1 MIGMQSRRHGGK
13 SSEPARIRIQRVLAD
28 AGIASRR
35 ASEALVEEGAVTVN
49 GRIVEGLPCFVDPGT
64 DDIRV
69 NGRRVEKRRRHH
81 YIMLFK
87 PRGYVC
93 TARDP
98 QGRKRA
104 LDLVQHPSGSR
115 LFSVGRLD
123 LESSGLLLLTDDG
136 ELANRLTHPRYGV
149 HKGYD
154 VTVRGR
160 LDDEAID
167 KVRRGLY
174 LVDRRT
180 GEATRTAE
188 SDLVVLKRD
197 RERTRLYIAL
207 REGRNRQIRRV
218 MDRVG
223 HPVRKL
229 RRVQM
234 GPLKLKGL
242 AVGEWRELTPGE
254 LGSLR
259 RATKDGAPT
268 METGPT
274 RRIKQV
280 STKTPA
286 SGSSKRSSKSG
297 SRTSSGTAKGSAA
310 KASAKAAGKSPRKT
324 SAKRVADSSGGSK
337 RGVRTKGN
345 RGGAG
350 GASPKGRSTSRKS
363 GGGGQGRQRRGTSRS

>member
-1 MIGMQSRRHGGK
+1 MPSPRDGK
-13 SSEPARIRIQRVLAD
+13 KTSEPSRIRIQRMLAD
-28 AGIASRR
+28 AGVASRR
-35 ASEALVEEGAVTVN
+35 ASEALVEEGAVTLN
-49 GRIVEGLPCFVDPGT
+49 GRIVDGLPCFVDPES
-64 DDIRV
+64 DDVRV
-69 NGRRVEKRRRHH
+69 NGRRVEKRRRNH

-87 PRGYVC
+87 PKGYVC
-93 TARDP
+93 TSKDP
-98 QGRKRA
+98 QGRKLA
-104 LDLVQHPSGSR
+104 IDLVRHPSGTR

-154 VTVRGR
+154 VSVRGR
-160 LDDEAID
+160 LDEEAIE
-167 KVRRGLY
+167 KVKRGLY

-197 RERTRLYIAL
+197 RERTRLFIAL
-207 REGRNRQIRRV
+207 REGRNRQIRRI
-218 MDRVG
+218 MDHVD

-259 RATKDGAPT
+259 RAAAGAPT
-268 METGPT
+268 STKPVPRKQGRGAKKSGNGRAGASRGETG
-274 RRIKQV
+274 
-280 STKTPA
+280 
-286 SGSSKRSSKSG
+286 
-297 SRTSSGTAKGSAA
+297 
-310 KASAKAAGKSPRKT
+310 
-324 SAKRVADSSGGSK
+324 
-337 RGVRTKGN
+337 
-345 RGGAG
+345 RGGD
-350 GASPKGRSTSRKS
+350 KGRRRT
-363 GGGGQGRQRRGTSRS
+363 GGRS

>member
-1 MIGMQSRRHGGK
+1 MIGMQRRRDRGK

-35 ASEALVEEGAVTVN
+35 ASEALVEEGSVTVN
-49 GRIVEGLPCFVDPGT
+49 GNVVQDLPCFVDPES
-64 DDIRV
+64 DDVRV
-69 NGRRVEKRRRHH
+69 NGRRVQKRRRNH

-87 PRGYVC
+87 PKGYVC
-93 TARDP
+93 TSKDP
-98 QGRKRA
+98 QGRKLA
-104 LDLVQHPSGSR
+104 LDLVKHPSGTR

-123 LESSGLLLLTDDG
+123 LDSSGLLLLTDDG

-160 LDDEAID
+160 LDDEDIE
-167 KVRRGLY
+167 KVRKGLY

-180 GEATRTAE
+180 GEASRTAE

-197 RERTRLYIAL
+197 RDRTRLYIAL
-207 REGRNRQIRRV
+207 REGRNRQIRRI
-218 MDRVG
+218 MDRVD

-259 RATKDGAPT
+259 RA
-268 METGPT
+268 
-274 RRIKQV
+274 
-280 STKTPA
+280 
-286 SGSSKRSSKSG
+286 
-297 SRTSSGTAKGSAA
+297 
-310 KASAKAAGKSPRKT
+310 AAGKS
-324 SAKRVADSSGGSK
+324 VDSK
-337 RGVRTKGN
+337 K
-345 RGGAG
+345 
-350 GASPKGRSTSRKS
+350 
-363 GGGGQGRQRRGTSRS
+363 TSRSRSGSASGGRGKKSGTGRSGGRRRATRSA

>member
-1 MIGMQSRRHGGK
+1 M
-13 SSEPARIRIQRVLAD
+13 LAD

-49 GRIVEGLPCFVDPGT
+49 GKVVQDLPCFVDPDG
-64 DDIRV
+64 DDVRV
-69 NGRRVEKRRRHH
+69 NGRRVEKRRRNH

-87 PRGYVC
+87 PKGYVC
-93 TARDP
+93 TSRDP
-98 QGRKRA
+98 QGRKLA
-104 LDLVQHPSGSR
+104 LDLVKHPSGSR

-123 LESSGLLLLTDDG
+123 LDSSGLLLLTDDG

-160 LDDEAID
+160 LDDEEIE
-167 KVRRGLY
+167 KVRKGLY

-180 GEATRTAE
+180 GEASRTAE

-197 RERTRLYIAL
+197 RDRTRLYIAL

-218 MDRVG
+218 MDRVD

-254 LGSLR
+254 LGALR
-259 RATKDGAPT
+259 RAASGKSTPPGKGSHSR
-268 METGPT
+268 TGTGSAT
-274 RRIKQV
+274 RRKQ
-280 STKTPA
+280 
-286 SGSSKRSSKSG
+286 GSARGGGRRRSS
-297 SRTSSGTAKGSAA
+297 RSA
-310 KASAKAAGKSPRKT
+310 
-324 SAKRVADSSGGSK
+324 
-337 RGVRTKGN
+337 
-345 RGGAG
+345 
-350 GASPKGRSTSRKS
+350 
-363 GGGGQGRQRRGTSRS
+363 

>member
-1 MIGMQSRRHGGK
+1 M
-13 SSEPARIRIQRVLAD
+13 LAD

-49 GRIVEGLPCFVDPGT
+49 GKVVQGLPCFVDPEN
-64 DDIRV
+64 DDVRV
-69 NGRRVEKRRRHH
+69 SGRRVEKRRRNH

-87 PRGYVC
+87 PKGYVC
-93 TARDP
+93 TSKDP
-98 QGRKRA
+98 QGRKLA
-104 LDLVQHPSGSR
+104 LDLVKHPSGTR

-123 LESSGLLLLTDDG
+123 LDSSGLLLLTDDG

-160 LDDEAID
+160 LDDEEIE
-167 KVRRGLY
+167 KVKKGLY
-174 LVDRRT
+174 LVDRKT
-180 GEATRTAE
+180 GEASRTAE

-197 RERTRLYIAL
+197 RDRTRLYIAL
-207 REGRNRQIRRV
+207 REGRNRQIRRI
-218 MDRVG
+218 MDRVD

-259 RATKDGAPT
+259 RA
-268 METGPT
+268 
-274 RRIKQV
+274 
-280 STKTPA
+280 
-286 SGSSKRSSKSG
+286 
-297 SRTSSGTAKGSAA
+297 
-310 KASAKAAGKSPRKT
+310 AAGKSTTPKQISRSRT
-324 SAKRVADSSGGSK
+324 GSRSGTG
-337 RGVRTKGN
+337 
-345 RGGAG
+345 RGGKKKSGPARRG
-350 GASPKGRSTSRKS
+350 GPRRST
-363 GGGGQGRQRRGTSRS
+363 RSA